1 MEENKLF
8 YGDNLDVLRRH
19 VGDES
24 VDLIYLDP
32 PFQSG
37 RNYNIFFRN
46 EAGVRAE
53 EQVRA
58 FKDTWTWGLEAEANF
73 DEVVQDGGNLAQAMV
88 ALRSLLGECDLLAYL
103 AMMAPRLR
111 ELHRV
116 LKAEGTLYLHC
127 DPRASHY
134 LKVLLDACFGGE
146 SFRNEVVWRYRR
158 MPSVSRDFQR
168 FHDVLLRYTKNRDG
182 EATFNQLY
190 DELAESTL
198 KTWGTKKQN
207 AVFRD
212 GVRIKSSTLE
222 EESPGVP
229 MGDVWDI
236 SIIAPMSKERL
247 GYPTQKPEALLERVL
262 LASSSPGQ
270 VVLDPFCGCGTAVAV
285 AEKLG
290 RQWIGIDIT
299 HLAIGLIKYRM
310 ETAFGAKA
318 KFTIVGEPRSIAAA
332 RQLAKDNPYQFQWW
346 FVGRLLGRPVE
357 EQKGKDRGIDGRLYF
372 RDDPKSHMPR
382 QIVLSVKAGKTGPP
396 HVRDLRGVVE
406 REQGQGA
413 VMGALLSLQEP
424 TPEMIKEAASAGF
437 YHSPWGT
444 KHPRIQLLTAE
455 QLLAGQGL
463 SYPTPGQTNVGL
475 RKARRTQ
482 SEAQQQTLPGIA
494 KTNLRYPRRRG
505 RSRSSS

>member
-1 MEENKLF
+1 MVENKLF

-19 VGDES
+19 VRDES

-46 EAGVRAE
+46 EAGVGSE

-58 FKDTWTWGLEAEANF
+58 FKDTWNWGLEAEENF
-73 DEVVQDGGNLAQAMV
+73 DLVVQEGGNLAQAMV

-103 AMMAPRLR
+103 AMMAPRIR

-116 LKAEGTLYLHC
+116 LKSDGTLYLHC
-127 DPRASHY
+127 DPHASHY
-134 LKVLLDACFGGE
+134 LKILLDACFGGE

-168 FHDVLLRYTKNRDG
+168 FHDVLLRYTKDRKG
-182 EATFNQLY
+182 EATFNALY
-190 DELAESTL
+190 DALAESTL

-207 AVFRD
+207 AVYED
-212 GVRIKSSTLE
+212 GKRIKSSTLE

-262 LASSSPGQ
+262 LASSNPGQ

-285 AEKLG
+285 AERLG
-290 RQWIGIDIT
+290 RTWIGIDIT

-310 ETAFGAKA
+310 ETAFGTKA
-318 KFTIVGEPRSIAAA
+318 KFSIVGEPRSIEAA
-332 RQLAKDNPYQFQWW
+332 RQLARDNPYQFQWW

-372 RDDPKSHMPR
+372 RDDPKVKAPK
-382 QIVLSVKAGKTGPP
+382 QIILSVKAGKTGPP

-406 REQGQGA
+406 REQAQGA
-413 VMGALLSLQEP
+413 VMGALLTLQDP
-424 TPEMIKEAASAGF
+424 TPEMVKEAATAGF

-444 KHPRIQLLTAE
+444 KHPKLQLLTAE
-455 QLLAGQGL
+455 QLLGGRGL
-463 SYPTPGQTNVGL
+463 SYPAPGQTNVTL
-475 RKARRTQ
+475 RKTER
-482 SEAQQQTLPGIA
+482 AQPKGEQQALPGIT
-494 KTNLRYPRRRG
+494 KTKEPGQEKTGRR
-505 RSRSSS
+505 RSSS

>member
-1 MEENKLF
+1 MPENRLY
-8 YGDNLDVLRRH
+8 YGDNLDVLSKHIR
-19 VGDES
+19 DES

-58 FKDTWTWGLEAEANF
+58 FKDTWTWGLEAEENF
-73 DEVVQDGGNLAQAMV
+73 DRVIQEGGNLAQAMV

-116 LKAEGTLYLHC
+116 LRPTGTLYLHC
-127 DPRASHY
+127 DPHASHY
-134 LKVLLDACFGGE
+134 LKLVLDACFGGE
-146 SFRNEVVWRYRR
+146 AFRNEIVWRYRR
-158 MPSVSRDFQR
+158 MPSISRDFQR
-168 FHDVLLRYTKNRDG
+168 FHDVLLRYTKDREG
-182 EATFNQLY
+182 VATFNILY
-190 DELAESTL
+190 DELAESTV

-207 AVFRD
+207 AVYVD
-212 GVRIKSSTLE
+212 GKRVRSSTLD

-236 SIIAPMSKERL
+236 KIIAPVSKERL
-247 GYPTQKPEALLERVL
+247 GYPTQKPEALLERVV
-262 LASSSPGQ
+262 LASSNPGD

-285 AEKLG
+285 AERLG
-290 RQWIGIDIT
+290 RKWIGIDIT

-310 ETAFGAKA
+310 ETAFGSRAS
-318 KFTIVGEPRSIAAA
+318 FEVVGEPVSIAAA
-332 RQLAKDNPYQFQWW
+332 RLLAKDNPYQFQWW

-357 EQKGKDRGIDGRLYF
+357 EIKGKDRGIDGRLFF
-372 RDDPKSHMPR
+372 RDEPKLKAPK
-382 QIVLSVKAGKTGPP
+382 QVVLSVKAGKTGPN

-406 REQGQGA
+406 REAGQGA
-413 VMGALLSLQEP
+413 VMGALLTLQAP

-437 YHSPWGT
+437 YHSPWGS
-444 KHPRIQLLTAE
+444 KHPRLQLLTAE
-455 QLLAGQGL
+455 ELLSGKGL
-463 SYPTPGQTNVGL
+463 SFPAPTQTNVSL
-475 RKARRTQ
+475 RKTAAAERPVYQ
-482 SEAQQQTLPGIA
+482 PSLPGVA
-494 KTNLRYPRRRG
+494 KAADSKRLRRRK
-505 RSRSSS
+505 RA